1 MNGQDRGGDGE
12 LTQNRRAAYPCTKRP
27 WCAAPAQ
34 QTQGYGLSDKLFPGH
49 GPSSPGIKAALVP
62 IHQSAMDK
70 MPEQTPPTIL
80 VVDDDDGVRKVLTRW
95 VTEMGYAVFAAGD
108 ALTALDL
115 MRQFPV
121 DVALC
126 DIRMPGHDGIWLI
139 EQIGRIH
146 PDVAIV
152 LATGLVEMDPMV
164 TLRPGVVG
172 YVVKPFNRDELE
184 RVVKRGLSE
193 RKRLERECRR
203 GSRMLAAALLE
214 DLVVPTE

>member
-1 MNGQDRGGDGE
+1 MEN
-12 LTQNRRAAYPCTKRP
+12 
-27 WCAAPAQ
+27 
-34 QTQGYGLSDKLFPGH
+34 
-49 GPSSPGIKAALVP
+49 
-62 IHQSAMDK
+62 
-70 MPEQTPPTIL
+70 MPKETPPTIL

-115 MRQFPV
+115 MRQYRV

-152 LATGLVEMDPMV
+152 LATGLMEMDPMI

-172 YVVKPFNRDELE
+172 YVVKPFNRDELG

-203 GSRMLAAALLE
+203 GSRMLSAALLD

>member
-1 MNGQDRGGDGE
+1 MEN
-12 LTQNRRAAYPCTKRP
+12 
-27 WCAAPAQ
+27 
-34 QTQGYGLSDKLFPGH
+34 
-49 GPSSPGIKAALVP
+49 
-62 IHQSAMDK
+62 
-70 MPEQTPPTIL
+70 MPKETPPTIL

-115 MRQFPV
+115 MRQYRV

-139 EQIGRIH
+139 EQTGRIH

-152 LATGLVEMDPMV
+152 LATGLMEMDPMV

-172 YVVKPFNRDELE
+172 YVVKPFNRDELG

-203 GSRMLAAALLE
+203 GSRMLSAALLD